1 MNERVVLWTVVDSGI
16 PGRASIKLQTELTCT
31 IMQTVQELTDV
42 LNGTQRER
50 IDQDLFRHWGC
61 GLVMVDHKH
70 GFIWEEEE
78 GTSERASKGRR

>member
-1 MNERVVLWTVVDSGI
+1 MCNYAE
-16 PGRASIKLQTELTCT
+16 
-31 IMQTVQELTDV
+31 TVQELTDG

-50 IDQDLFRHWGC
+50 VGEDLFRHWGC